1 MHRKWLFAVLVV
13 TCMGLLLVGFNA
25 NPSPKPQRVSDLV
38 ARIEALEEENGAQ
51 QEALD
56 ALAARV
62 ETIEQQSGTSTL
74 ILDEDVIF
82 PRGWVQDD
90 TSDGIVRY
98 RHDPDW
104 ELARDEP
111 GTMDLWL
118 DEDTAIFFAWD
129 WAYDLVSDLYDDE
142 EFLRIFE
149 GDMFGS
155 DETIRMDMVESGEVR
170 FMGKSAY
177 FWELHVENVDGYS
190 SRMLTIFYPCSDLTS
205 CSLTYVRFDPD
216 PEDDAE
222 VDEFDQ
228 DDWRFLNTFA
238 HGVEFPTE
246 GKPTVTANA
255 NLRACPSTSCEVV
268 GHLLRGAVVEVVAIS
283 EDGQWYQLESGEWV
297 YASLVFGAPLDL
309 PTVRDDGDI

>member
-13 TCMGLLLVGFNA
+13 TCVGLLLVGFNA

-38 ARIEALEEENGAQ
+38 ARIEALEEQNGAQ

-56 ALAARV
+56 ALTARV
-62 ETIEQQSGTSTL
+62 EAIERQSGTRAL
-74 ILDEDVIF
+74 MLDEDVTL
-82 PRGWVQDD
+82 PRGWVQED

-111 GTMDLWL
+111 GTIDLWL
-118 DEDTAIFFAWD
+118 DDDTALFFAWD
-129 WAYDLVSDLYDDE
+129 WANDLVDDLYDDQ

-149 GDMFGS
+149 DDMFGS
-155 DETIRMDMVESGEVR
+155 DGTIRLDTVESGEVR

-177 FWELHVENVDGYS
+177 FWEINVESADGYS

-216 PEDDAE
+216 PDDDE
-222 VDEFDQ
+222 GVDEFDQ
-228 DDWRFLNTFA
+228 GEWNFLNTFA
-238 HGVEFPTE
+238 HGVEFLTE
-246 GKPTVTANA
+246 GKSTVTSNA

-268 GHLLRGAVVEVVAIS
+268 GHLLRGTVVEVVAIS

-297 YASLVFGAPLDL
+297 YASLVTGAPLDL
-309 PTVRDDGDI
+309 PRVREEGDI